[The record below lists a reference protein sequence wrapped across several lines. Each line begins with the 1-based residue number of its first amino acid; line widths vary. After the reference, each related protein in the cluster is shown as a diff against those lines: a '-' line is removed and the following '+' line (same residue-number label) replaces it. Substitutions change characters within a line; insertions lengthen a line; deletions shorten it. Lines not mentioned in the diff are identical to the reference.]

1 VPYISILKCGFA
13 GYATIEIMDRERVLT
28 ILREHEPEL
37 KATGIAHLRLFGSVA
52 RGDQSHASD
61 IDLLADFDEQAGMS
75 LLKLCHL
82 QNQLSDLLGAE
93 VDLIPSRGL
102 RDFARENAARE
113 ALLAF

>member
-1 VPYISILKCGFA
+1 
-13 GYATIEIMDRERVLT
+13 MDRNRILE
-28 ILREHEPEL
+28 ILRSHAPEL
-37 KATGIAHLRLFGSVA
+37 QAAGLAHLRLFGSVA
-52 RGDQSHASD
+52 RGEANPQSD
-61 IDLLADFDEQAGMS
+61 IDLLADFNEEARMS

-102 RDFARENAARE
+102 RDFAQESVNRE

>member
-1 VPYISILKCGFA
+1 
-13 GYATIEIMDRERVLT
+13 MDRERVLT

-37 KATGIAHLRLFGSVA
+37 KAIGIAHLRLFGSFA
-52 RGDQSHASD
+52 RGDQTQSSD
-61 IDLLADFDEQAGMS
+61 IDLLADFDEGSRMS

-82 QNQLSDLLGAE
+82 QNHISDLLGSE

-113 ALLAF
+113 AVLAF

>member
-1 VPYISILKCGFA
+1 
-13 GYATIEIMDRERVLT
+13 MDRERVLT

-52 RGDQSHASD
+52 RGDQAQASD
-61 IDLLADFDEQAGMS
+61 IDLLADFEEDARMS

-82 QNQLSDLLGAE
+82 ENRLSDLLGAE
-93 VDLIPSRGL
+93 VDLIPVRGL
-102 RDFARENAARE
+102 RGFAQESAARE